1 MTLLCLSSGVGVEG
15 AVELAG
21 DVALEDAAD
30 VAVGFAFGAAAG
42 EVGMGAGAAAHPGE
56 RDGVQGVVEVPVAAA
71 VEAVADGFAAAG
83 GDGVDAGEGGEGGL
97 LRQRPGWDQDTMVCA
112 ALTGPTPGRSSRP
125 GARSVMMAASWSRLW
140 VRSRWASRMAW
151 ASRRVSARRVACS
164 RVSVPGP
171 RRRMSRSSQSW
182 VTRPRDIARSVSS
195 PVSSRARSWLICRVY
210 VSVSSARA

>member
-1 MTLLCLSSGVGVEG
+1 MNFASTVTSTGLGDYAAWTMDGLWTRRGELDGHERRPANDAHAGEMTLLCLSSGVGVEG

-83 GDGVDAGEGGEGGL
+83 GDGLTPARAAKAAS
-97 LRQRPGWDQDTMVCA
+97 LRQ
-112 ALTGPTPGRSSRP
+112 
-125 GARSVMMAASWSRLW
+125 
-140 VRSRWASRMAW
+140 
-151 ASRRVSARRVACS
+151 
-164 RVSVPGP
+164 
-171 RRRMSRSSQSW
+171 
-182 VTRPRDIARSVSS
+182 
-195 PVSSRARSWLICRVY
+195 
-210 VSVSSARA
+210 